1 MRSSGMAILDTGP
14 IWELVLY
21 GAVKQLGFANLKG
34 DLRYFLRPEAYQ
46 NCGDFLST
54 FAGKTT
60 SASVVVELNGWIQRT
75 RPKRGHPGLWEL
87 VYEEFRKMGMEEDVV
102 KLLDM
107 ELDLVAKFGPTDVSL
122 LEIARRNLT
131 QRPVI
136 LTVDGALHAKCKKEQ
151 ISSELLIE
159 VCNPIY

>member
-1 MRSSGMAILDTGP
+1 MRGTSMAILDTGP

-21 GAVKQLGFANLKG
+21 SAVKQLGFANLEG
-34 DLRYFLRPEAYQ
+34 DLTYFVRPEVYQ

-60 SASVVVELNGWIQRT
+60 SASVVVELYGRIQRT
-75 RPKRGHPGLWEL
+75 QPKKGHPDLWEL
-87 VYEEFRKMGMEEDVV
+87 VYEEFRRMSMDEDIV

-122 LEIARRNLT
+122 LEIARRNMT
-131 QRPVI
+131 QAPVI
-136 LTVDGALHAKCKKEQ
+136 LTVDREFHARCKKEEV
-151 ISSELLIE
+151 SSELRIE